1 MLSHDS
7 PPDDYDGRR
16 RSPTRSNITSDSG
29 DLKRRN
35 INPKSAGCD
44 KQNAN
49 IILILRYPA
58 DQKRKILYYGGISRS
73 SWAQEILKKKTQK
86 KPASIGVNIFRSQPF
101 SKQQSQFLL
110 LTNVFRRAQKFIFV
124 LFIYNQSKS
133 IQNKKQ
139 DITLQ

>member
-1 MLSHDS
+1 MLSDDS

-49 IILILRYPA
+49 IILILRYVKYKSLRIRREKYFIMVA
-58 DQKRKILYYGGISRS
+58 WIEAIGHMKSSRKKNV
-73 SWAQEILKKKTQK
+73 EKT
-86 KPASIGVNIFRSQPF
+86 SIDRG
-101 SKQQSQFLL
+101 
-110 LTNVFRRAQKFIFV
+110 
-124 LFIYNQSKS
+124 
-133 IQNKKQ
+133 
-139 DITLQ
+139 